1 MSSLASCREVK
12 KLGIDEIALRKGH
25 RNYVC
30 VLVDLERKEVVDI
43 LPQREKAYL
52 KDYFLKLGSE
62 FCDGIELF
70 CADMWEGYTNLA
82 KEIFPNASIVV
93 DRFHFFAMVQ
103 KGLETCRK
111 HFQRRYG
118 GHPALKGI
126 RWALLKNSDNL
137 SEKDSKAIAEL
148 RKHKELKLLA
158 DTYDAKIAFRDI
170 LEEKLDPKEAEKRI
184 DQWANSITDSKIRHM
199 FRFLKTL
206 DKWKKYILAYFEE
219 RATTSPVEGINNKIK
234 AIKRRAFGYLNF
246 SNFRR
251 KVLIEFLKP

>member
-1 MSSLASCREVK
+1 MKR
-12 KLGIDEIALRKGH
+12 LGIDEIALRKGH

-30 VLVDLERKEVVDI
+30 VLVDLDSKEVVDI

-52 KDYFLKLGSE
+52 RGYFLGLGSD
-62 FCDGIELF
+62 FCDRIELF

-103 KGLETCRK
+103 KGLEACRK
-111 HFQRRYG
+111 HFKRKYSE
-118 GHPALKGI
+118 HPALKGI
-126 RWALLKNSDNL
+126 RWALLKNPENL
-137 SEKDSKAIAEL
+137 SHKDRKAIGEL

-170 LEEKLDPKEAEKRI
+170 LEDKLDTKEAEKRI
-184 DQWANSITDSKIRHM
+184 DRWAEGIVDSKIRHM
-199 FRFLKTL
+199 FSFLKTL
-206 DKWKKYILAYFEE
+206 DKWKKYIVAYFEE

-234 AIKRRAFGYLNF
+234 AIKRRAFGYLDF

-251 KVLIEFLKP
+251 KVLIEFLKA